1 MLICDMFLVNYK
13 KTQREKVMDYYLATH
28 TYHSD
33 EKKKE
38 FLKRIKGRTNEM
50 WVERMNN
57 PTNSFHERARVVQIF
72 MGKADFFFCNWYA
85 ESEQTIIDKLDSLG
99 AGEFVITMAV
109 KIKHP
114 IADTNEIKQ
123 MLTNLI

>member
-1 MLICDMFLVNYK
+1 
-13 KTQREKVMDYYLATH
+13 
-28 TYHSD
+28 
-33 EKKKE
+33 
-38 FLKRIKGRTNEM
+38 M
-50 WVERMNN
+50 WVNRMNDPQN
-57 PTNSFHERARVVQIF
+57 PFHEKAKVIQIF
-72 MGKADFFFCNWYA
+72 TGKADFFFCNWYA

-123 MLTNLI
+123 MLTNLK